1 MTRIPLGS
9 ETGSYLAVDLGG
21 TNFRVSMVDLDG
33 NSKYK
38 MAQIKCQIPK
48 TVMVNSSYE
57 PLFDFIAENI
67 SNFLREQ
74 EERQNKIK
82 NPKDGH
88 CMKHQV
94 FKLGFTFSFTF
105 KNQTLGSGIMLQW
118 DKGWD
123 IPDALGRDPAKML
136 QDAIDKLNLPVQVVA
151 VISDSVGSLMARS
164 YTSATVS
171 TTLLAAIFG
180 TGTNAAYFERRENVH
195 KAPPISS
202 NEKNSLMILNT
213 EWGAWAD
220 SDPSILMSET
230 EYDQILDYASSNTSK
245 QILEK
250 RISGLYLGELLRLIT
265 LQMFEQNLF
274 TMVPSNSSS
283 PLFAPYSIDSVLL
296 SHMERDQHESL
307 ASSREAI
314 SSHLGV
320 SNVSYND
327 AYALRS
333 IGQSI
338 VRRSARLA
346 GAAMGAIILQSGRLH
361 SQGSLLDEETSTRSA
376 RQQHDGQILKQKP
389 TEKSQSLIDLITNFL
404 NYCAPN
410 FFASIDGSSM
420 SKGEYSERTCSSRL
434 PESETHKMLDIG
446 VEGTL
451 FESYPGFDRFVKGA
465 LRDVPG
471 IGLNGEKRISI
482 GASKDGPSLGAAL
495 AAHSAHQH

>member
-1 MTRIPLGS
+1 M
-9 ETGSYLAVDLGG
+9 
-21 TNFRVSMVDLDG
+21 N
-33 NSKYK
+33 
-38 MAQIKCQIPK
+38 
-48 TVMVNSSYE
+48 
-57 PLFDFIAENI
+57 
-67 SNFLREQ
+67 
-74 EERQNKIK
+74 
-82 NPKDGH
+82 
-88 CMKHQV
+88 HQV
-94 FKLGFTFSFTF
+94 FRLGFTFSFTF

-136 QDAIDKLNLPVQVVA
+136 QDAIDKFNLPVKVAA

-164 YTSATVS
+164 YTSSTVS

-202 NEKNSLMILNT
+202 SEVHSLMILNT

-220 SDPSILMSET
+220 SDPSILTSET
-230 EYDQILDYASSNTSK
+230 EYDQTLDYASSNTTK
-245 QILEK
+245 QIFEK

-283 PLFAPYSIDSVLL
+283 PLFVPYSIDSVLL
-296 SHMERDQHESL
+296 SYMERDQHESL
-307 ASSREAI
+307 DSSREAI

-333 IGQSI
+333 IGQCI

-361 SQGSLLDEETSTRSA
+361 SQGSLSDEETSTRSA
-376 RQQHDGQILKQKP
+376 RQQHDEQLLRQQP
-389 TEKSQSLIDLITNFL
+389 TEKPQSLIKLIAKIL
-404 NYCAPN
+404 NYCVPK
-410 FFASIDGSSM
+410 FFASIDGSSI
-420 SKGEYSERTCSSRL
+420 SKGEF
-434 PESETHKMLDIG
+434 SETTCPLRLSELKTHEMLDIG

-451 FESYPGFDRFVKGA
+451 FESYPGFDSFVKGA
-465 LRDVPG
+465 LRDIPG
-471 IGLNGEKRISI
+471 IGVDGEKRISI